1 MKHET
6 NYLQVASGGVAS
18 NQLLRSRLDSLT
30 KFFGI
35 QLHVPPPPHCTD
47 NGVMIA
53 WAGMERLKALEAGR
67 YEPWVQE
74 DRMKGT
80 DVYWDE
86 KEQCQI
92 EPMPRLPLGKDYSR
106 SVEESKIKVKRDYA
120 KDKKS
125 RKAYYRQRFRPK
137 P

>member
-1 MKHET
+1 
-6 NYLQVASGGVAS
+6 
-18 NQLLRSRLDSLT
+18 
-30 KFFGI
+30 
-35 QLHVPPPPHCTD
+35 
-47 NGVMIA
+47 
-53 WAGMERLKALEAGR
+53 
-67 YEPWVQE
+67 
-74 DRMKGT
+74 MKGT
-80 DVYWDE
+80 GVYWDE

-92 EPMPRLPLGKDYSR
+92 EPMPRLSLGKDYSR

>member
-1 MKHET
+1 M
-6 NYLQVASGGVAS
+6 AS
-18 NQLLRSRLDSLT
+18 NQLLRSRLDCLT
-30 KFFGI
+30 KFFGV

-47 NGVMIA
+47 NGVMIV
-53 WAGMERLKALEAGR
+53 WAGMERLKALKAGQ

-74 DRMKGT
+74 DWMKGT
-80 DVYWDE
+80 GVHWDE

-92 EPMPRLPLGKDYSR
+92 EPMPRLPLGKDYSW

-120 KDKKS
+120 KVKKS
-125 RKAYYRQRFRPK
+125 RKAYYRQRFRPI